1 MVSNLLNGLHK
12 DEKKLIGLLKQG
24 DQEAYRVLVRQY
36 QQMVFRIAFGITLDR
51 EESLDIAQEVFLK
64 VYQKIHTFEQKAALS
79 TWLHRITVNQS
90 LNWKR
95 RWKRR
100 FRGQHQPLENS
111 GALEPGTENQKPERL
126 YQDKELG
133 RMMQEGLKELPA
145 DARAVFVLKEIEGL
159 SYDEIAAT
167 LSIKR
172 GTVSS
177 RLFYARKRLRE
188 RLREYV
194 DET

>member
-1 MVSNLLNGLHK
+1 MVSNLLNGPHG
-12 DEKKLIGLLKQG
+12 DEKKLIDLLKQG
-24 DQEAYRVLVRQY
+24 DQDAYRILVQKY
-36 QQMVFRIAFGITLDR
+36 QQMVFRIAFGMTLDR

-64 VYQKIHTFEQKAALS
+64 VYQKIDTFEQKAALS

-100 FRGQHQPLENS
+100 FRGQHQPLESS
-111 GALEPGTENQKPERL
+111 GVPEPGTENQKPERL
-126 YQDKELG
+126 YQHKELG
-133 RMMQEGLKELPA
+133 RMLQEGLRGLPE

-159 SYDEIAAT
+159 SYGEIADT
-167 LSIKR
+167 LGVKP

-188 RLREYV
+188 QLREYV

>member
-1 MVSNLLNGLHK
+1 MDRPLK

-36 QQMVFRIAFGITLDR
+36 QQMVFRIAYGITLDR

-64 VYQKIHTFEQKAALS
+64 IYQKIDTFEQKAALS

-100 FRGQHQPLENS
+100 FRWHHQPLESS
-111 GALEPGTENQKPERL
+111 GALELGTEKHKPERL
-126 YQDKELG
+126 YQHQELS
-133 RMMQEGLKELPA
+133 RVLQEGLGKLPE
-145 DARAVFVLKEIEGL
+145 DARAVFVLKEIEGF
-159 SYDEIAAT
+159 SYEEIAAT
-167 LSIKR
+167 LHIKR

-177 RLFYARKRLRE
+177 RLFYARKRLRDL
-188 RLREYV
+188 LREYL
-194 DET
+194 DEK